1 MSANLALVRQK
12 PLLILGLTLGLM
24 FLKVVLLWIIARMAG
39 QSDAASRG
47 LAFSLPSGGEF
58 AFVLFGLA
66 ATLGIMDTETAE
78 LLVLVVTA
86 SMTLSPVFLI
96 AHDALFKRAE
106 KDDRPFDTTSE
117 LYPKVI
123 IAGFGRFGQIVGRIL
138 RAKKIPFTALEANQ
152 TQVDFLRRFGNQI
165 FYGDASRLELLRAAH
180 AENAEVFVI
189 AIDDVEASV
198 RTAELVR
205 KHFPHLKVFARAR
218 NRQHVFRLL
227 DLGVP
232 YNIRETLGSSLEMSM
247 EVLQAL
253 GMSKLKAAETVQR
266 FRLHDEQ
273 TLLRQ
278 QAIKDDE
285 KKLIQTGRES
295 AEQLLH
301 LFETDA
307 DVPEERG
314 SRTGT

>member
-1 MSANLALVRQK
+1 
-12 PLLILGLTLGLM
+12 
-24 FLKVVLLWIIARMAG
+24 
-39 QSDAASRG
+39 
-47 LAFSLPSGGEF
+47 
-58 AFVLFGLA
+58 
-66 ATLGIMDTETAE
+66 
-78 LLVLVVTA
+78 
-86 SMTLSPVFLI
+86 
-96 AHDALFKRAE
+96 
-106 KDDRPFDTTSE
+106 
-117 LYPKVI
+117 
-123 IAGFGRFGQIVGRIL
+123 L